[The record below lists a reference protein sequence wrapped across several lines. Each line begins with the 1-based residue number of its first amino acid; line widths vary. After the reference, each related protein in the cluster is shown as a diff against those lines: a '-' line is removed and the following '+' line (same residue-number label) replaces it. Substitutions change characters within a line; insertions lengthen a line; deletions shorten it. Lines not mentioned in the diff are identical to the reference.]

1 MKLRLTIAAVLVL
14 LAGSAS
20 ARTETFSADSADA
33 ADGKCRLSSVASGTL
48 KIHGTFG
55 GGTATVRALAEGG
68 DVATAADWVAVST
81 YTTDTVQRIDF
92 GNRQTLQVTLSG
104 ATTPT
109 LVCEVN
115 KG

>member
-20 ARTETFSADSADA
+20 ARTETFLADSSDA
-33 ADGKCRLSSVASGTL
+33 ADGKCRLSGVASGTL

-68 DVATAADWVAVST
+68 DVATAAELYSVST
-81 YTTDTVQRIDF
+81 SVTDKPCKLRFQARLLLRWYAKSIKAKY
-92 GNRQTLQVTLSG
+92 G
-104 ATTPT
+104 
-109 LVCEVN
+109 
-115 KG
+115 

>member
-1 MKLRLTIAAVLVL
+1 MKLRLTMAVVLVL

-33 ADGKCRLSSVASGTL
+33 ADGKCRLSGVASGTL

-81 YTTDTVQRIDF
+81 YTADTVQRIDF
-92 GNRQTLQVTLSG
+92 GNKQTLQVTLSG

-109 LVCEVN
+109 LVCEIN